1 MYNVAMNEEDLMKN
15 YNKKKVYFKALPKPA
30 MYTKEKKLTV
40 EDFIFEDSHFM
51 SEQRIKKQQGLL
63 ESSAA
68 KDRRIK
74 ELEEE
79 IVDLKAEIEMLKAVN
94 QEC

>member
-1 MYNVAMNEEDLMKN
+1 MKYIMGMNEEDFMEN
-15 YNKKKVYFKALPKPA
+15 FNKKKVYFKALPKPA
-30 MYTKEKKLTV
+30 LYTKENQLTV
-40 EDFIFEDSHFM
+40 EDFVFDNT
-51 SEQRIKKQQGLL
+51 QNQNLK
-63 ESSAA
+63 

-79 IVDLKAEIEMLKAVN
+79 IADLKAEIEMLKAVN

>member
-1 MYNVAMNEEDLMKN
+1 MGMNEEDFMKN
-15 YNKKKVYFKALPKPA
+15 FNKKKVYFKALPKPA
-30 MYTKEKKLTV
+30 LYTKEKQLTV
-40 EDFIFEDSHFM
+40 EDFVFGNTQNQNRE
-51 SEQRIKKQQGLL
+51 
-63 ESSAA
+63 

-79 IVDLKAEIEMLKAVN
+79 IADLKSEIEMLKAVN